1 MIELSSGLLTVERL
15 KGLSD
20 SVLLVALTILAY
32 NLVPPTLIN
41 NQLDQYELESFFDN
55 LFGMVASF
63 VVIFLF
69 WIFYMKILDYL
80 KEPND
85 IVILASLVFFVLIL
99 ILPVF
104 TLAQAQYEN
113 VLAVTT
119 LSLLVIAIDL
129 ILIFIWKYI
138 QKRSVIIQFD
148 KKEIKSIHTIF
159 FIILSL
165 YTISI
170 MVSVYDIKA
179 SVLFPVIMIPILLLL
194 NNLVKLNR
202 TVFLNRIYWPG

>member
-159 FIILSL
+159 FVILSL

-194 NNLVKLNR
+194 NSRLR
-202 TVFLNRIYWPG
+202 RRSSIQ

>member
-85 IVILASLVFFVLIL
+85 IVILASLIFFVLIL

-194 NNLVKLNR
+194 NSRLR
-202 TVFLNRIYWPG
+202 RRSSIQ

>member
-1 MIELSSGLLTVERL
+1 MSGLLTVERL

-32 NLVPPTLIN
+32 NLLPPTLIN
-41 NQLDQYELESFFDN
+41 NQLDPSELESFFDN

-69 WIFYMKILDYL
+69 WILYMKILDYL

-85 IVILASLVFFVLIL
+85 IVVLASMVFFVLIL

-113 VLAVTT
+113 KSAVIF
-119 LSLLVIAIDL
+119 LSLLVITIDL
-129 ILIFIWKYI
+129 ILIFIWKYV
-138 QKRSVIIQFD
+138 QKKSLIIQFD
-148 KKEIKSIHTIF
+148 KKHIKSIHSIF
-159 FIILSL
+159 FVILSL

-170 MVSVYDIKA
+170 LVSAYNIKA
-179 SVLFPVIMIPILLLL
+179 SMLFPVIMIPILLLL
-194 NNLVKLNR
+194 NSRFHRSN
-202 TVFLNRIYWPG
+202 IQ

>member
-1 MIELSSGLLTVERL
+1 MSSGLLTVERL

-85 IVILASLVFFVLIL
+85 IVILASLIFFVLIL

-194 NNLVKLNR
+194 NSRLR
-202 TVFLNRIYWPG
+202 RRSSIQ